1 MDPDRLELLFGT
13 AEPGIDPTDP
23 DERAPLLA
31 ERFPGEPL
39 ARAITEVVAG
49 QIVSNDPPEVWDAAR
64 RLLDAGFEAVRV
76 MSQLRM
82 ALLSYMQSKWGGDA
96 SSPDPPRYEDLLAGL
111 PLPESHEVE
120 AALRGE
126 AQASPGIA
134 VDELRARAALRLG
147 RDPGDRLVTAL
158 VDMVADHLTDPD
170 GPLMLLAGD
179 RVADAEALAAG
190 VVLTHE
196 VDDAEIGTDS
206 LDLGVDLAGFERLEP
221 TPPGLDEPLELFS
234 IEPGY
239 PGWHG
244 PEGWLGAFSAGD
256 VLAVRVAGGQLSLER
271 LESKPPLERR
281 VVDLLR
287 ASYEREAADDDLPV
301 LVEDI
306 LANALLEDP
315 DAFATPQ
322 APLGDALEAAGLEIQ
337 GGYAA
342 HDPAM
347 WENRRRLQ
355 RTFRVFD
362 ELEDKKDRDAVLDL
376 LAMIDGD
383 GFDPARLARC
393 GRAIT
398 EYELCD
404 VVAHE
409 LVAHD
414 SDGAGKAERFAE
426 RVGATRCR
434 PELQA
439 GARWLAAL
447 TSEEEGQTLVAEA
460 HLHLAVEADPGWAP
474 AVDRL
479 AWYLFDRG
487 RAAEAAA
494 LWRSLG
500 LTAGDSQD
508 LATAESFART
518 GKSKLGRND
527 PCWCGSGRKYKACH
541 LGAAETAPLAERVGW
556 LARKAAGFVERDE
569 DAAEELWD
577 LAAVRAGGSDRD
589 SLRRALSDPL
599 LVDVVLTEG
608 GWFEQ
613 FLERRG
619 PLLPDDEAILAQ
631 SWVLVDRSLYE
642 VAEVRPGAGL
652 TLVDLRSAERLDV
665 AERSVSRQVVP
676 GSVICA
682 RPVPDG
688 GDGHQLVGA
697 VFPVAAGREKDLLE
711 VLDSGDPEAIVE
723 WVAAAEAP
731 PRVQTRE
738 GEDLVECR
746 AELAFDD
753 PDAARAF
760 LDDAYE
766 AEGDSTWTEMHDMGG
781 GERILRAVL
790 HLEGD
795 RLSVE
800 THSAERMDRVLSR
813 LPAARVL
820 SDERRPLAPGE
831 TPRPPAHLPQ
841 PADPDELAA
850 VIRQIQDQ
858 MEARWC
864 DEQVPALGGLTP
876 RQAAADPSR
885 RETLERLLL
894 TLGDAP
900 EGAFAMRPER
910 IRRLLGM

>member
-126 AQASPGIA
+126 AQASPGIS

-281 VVDLLR
+281 LVDLLR

-315 DAFATPQ
+315 DAFAAPQ

-355 RTFRVFD
+355 RTFR
-362 ELEDKKDRDAVLDL
+362 
-376 LAMIDGD
+376 
-383 GFDPARLARC
+383 
-393 GRAIT
+393 
-398 EYELCD
+398 
-404 VVAHE
+404 VAHE

-518 GKSKLGRND
+518 GKAKLGRND

-569 DAAEELWD
+569 DAAEEHWA

-619 PLLPDDEAILAQ
+619 QLLPHAAALLAQ
-631 SWVLVDRSLYE
+631 PCVLVDRSLYE

-738 GEDLVECR
+738 GEDLVACR
-746 AELAFDD
+746 AEVAFDD

-766 AEGDSTWTEMHDMGG
+766 AEGDSTWTEMHDIGG

-800 THSAERMDRVLSR
+800 THSAERMDRV
-813 LPAARVL
+813 
-820 SDERRPLAPGE
+820 
-831 TPRPPAHLPQ
+831 
-841 PADPDELAA
+841 
-850 VIRQIQDQ
+850 
-858 MEARWC
+858 
-864 DEQVPALGGLTP
+864 
-876 RQAAADPSR
+876 
-885 RETLERLLL
+885 
-894 TLGDAP
+894 
-900 EGAFAMRPER
+900 
-910 IRRLLGM
+910 